1 MHEVM
6 SSYNQIY
13 RALGDLPVLEDSTSF
28 AGEPAPVK
36 L

>member
-1 MHEVM
+1 M

-13 RALGDLPVLEDSTSF
+13 RALGDLPVIDEMAELADEELASV
-28 AGEPAPVK
+28 E